1 MNKVLSIRNL
11 SKSFGN
17 SLVLQDINMH
27 VDHGE
32 IVGFIGPNGAGK
44 STVMKCIANLYW
56 PTSGTITVS
65 GHSIVH
71 ETEKALSAQSSLIEN
86 PGLYPQMSG
95 IENIRLFAKLRSLDN
110 KKIQEMEEFT
120 ELGHHLRRRTSNYSL
135 GMKQRVGLAIS
146 VFTPS
151 DLLVIDEPTNGLDPH
166 AIFKLRQILLK
177 QSREDGRAILF
188 SSHQL
193 GEIEKICDR
202 VICINQGRIV
212 EIDAIEEQRKTYGL
226 TTNTIEETINVL
238 HLLNQP
244 STKISDNPNVITFD
258 VNDEFPLEKVIE
270 ELVKSNQKIS
280 HITEMPVDIEK
291 NYQQLYERL
300 EP

>member
-1 MNKVLSIRNL
+1 
-11 SKSFGN
+11 
-17 SLVLQDINMH
+17 MH
-27 VDHGE
+27 VDRGE

-44 STVMKCIANLYW
+44 STAMKCIANLYW

-95 IENIRLFAKLRSLDN
+95 SENIRLFAKLRGLDK
-110 KKIQEMEEFT
+110 KKIREMEEFT
-120 ELGHHLRRRTSNYSL
+120 ELGYHLKRRTSNYSM
-135 GMKQRVGLAIS
+135 GMKQRVGIAIS

-166 AIFKLRQILLK
+166 AIFKLRQILLT
-177 QSREDGRAILF
+177 QSREEGRAILF

-193 GEIEKICDR
+193 GEIEKVCDR
-202 VICINQGRIV
+202 VNCINQGRIV
-212 EIDAIEEQRKTYGL
+212 EIDTIEEQRRTYRL
-226 TTNTIEETINVL
+226 TTNSIEKTIDVL
-238 HLLNQP
+238 RFLNQP
-244 STKISDNPNVITFD
+244 STKIGDDTNAITFD
-258 VNDEFPLEKVIE
+258 VTDQFPLEKVIE
-270 ELVKSNQKIS
+270 KLVQNNLKIS
-280 HITEMPVDIEK
+280 DITEIPIDIEQT
-291 NYQQLYERL
+291 YQQLYDRR